1 MVQHKTTVNV
11 QNWPNITFWLASPLK
26 ILVEAWISKK
36 MFELYLASTVT
47 IAWFLFSLSSSCP
60 VRFKYLEAKKSN
72 SITSMELIMAYY
84 GEKIE
89 IAFTVKFSFIH
100 HIVQEFR
107 RLSSGKLI
115 SSLLSS
121 LFLKFCLIVGFPRVF
136 FTSRLFKH
144 L

>member
-1 MVQHKTTVNV
+1 MSRD
-11 QNWPNITFWLASPLK
+11 QNWPNITFWLASPL
-26 ILVEAWISKK
+26 EDISRSMNQQKK

-107 RLSSGKLI
+107 RLSSWKLI

-121 LFLKFCLIVGFPRVF
+121 LFFILSNSWIPASG
-136 FTSRLFKH
+136 LFKH